1 MKRIF
6 LAAVFQLLA
15 AAAIIISLQP
25 CLALFA
31 GASQER
37 QGYYEHVYWNY
48 LVIRS
53 WLAALAGITIGV
65 VLFWISGRIKSKGM
79 ALRNKTGSP
88 HFSIKRVATIVCLV
102 VGAILAFAFLPG
114 LSSFFGKNALD
125 YHTPMEVSPKTANG
139 MIFMIMSNDLTTPHV
154 ELHLPDSGIKPMQL
168 MLNTNAPGSW

>member
-53 WLAALAGITIGV
+53 WLAALAGITSLRPLIPEHQLVTAIAWV
-65 VLFWISGRIKSKGM
+65 VL
-79 ALRNKTGSP
+79 
-88 HFSIKRVATIVCLV
+88 
-102 VGAILAFAFLPG
+102 G
-114 LSSFFGKNALD
+114 LGFCNQCCQRGLLKCVHAQNL
-125 YHTPMEVSPKTANG
+125 
-139 MIFMIMSNDLTTPHV
+139 
-154 ELHLPDSGIKPMQL
+154 
-168 MLNTNAPGSW
+168 